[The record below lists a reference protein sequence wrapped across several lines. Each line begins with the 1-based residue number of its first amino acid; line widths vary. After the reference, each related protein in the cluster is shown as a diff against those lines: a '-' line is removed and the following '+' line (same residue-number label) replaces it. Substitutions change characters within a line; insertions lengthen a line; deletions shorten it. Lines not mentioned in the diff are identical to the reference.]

1 MRNHADLITPT
12 GRTVTTIVDVRADG
26 LTPHY
31 VYATSTVAARDLAKG
46 STTEVWEFVP
56 TGEGHELQAVPA
68 DRYAGRAGT
77 ILIHPFMNAT
87 TTHERIIDS
96 QHCLADGCN
105 YTLTLSLSAR
115 REG

>member
-1 MRNHADLITPT
+1 MSDQLTTPT
-12 GRTVTTIVDVRADG
+12 GRPVTTIVDVRVDG

-31 VYATSTVAARDLAKG
+31 VYATSRGAAKALANG
-46 STTEVWEFVP
+46 STAEVWEFVA
-56 TGEGHELQAVPA
+56 TSAGHELQAVPA

-87 TTHERIIDS
+87 TVHERITDS
-96 QHCLADGCN
+96 QQCLTVGCD
-105 YTLTLSLSAR
+105 YTWTLSLSAR